1 MSDEKRHLVALRD
14 EGGVHDRQSDAQKSM
29 PKPPPRSAW
38 RLTCCLCAKPIPPND
53 EVYALDREWRRRH
66 PRIGGVLACSECA
79 LGNTHHFEC
88 SKTEPVLHVEP
99 WGWRARRVGLRDG
112 RPRCDAWHHIRA
124 HGDQEALVA
133 EFPQSGLV
141 QGGRPYVEYIAG
153 LPEADPIFKV
163 RALHALG
170 LDRQHLHE
178 LVAFFD
184 RDLEESQDYSRVSAQ
199 YPSGVLL
206 ENDRVTL
213 AVSAPSS
220 TWALHQVLNEIVAL
234 GLTAQ
239 LLAIKSGDD
248 PTVSGDI

>member
-1 MSDEKRHLVALRD
+1 MPDEKRHLVALR
-14 EGGVHDRQSDAQKSM
+14 GGSSVHDRRGDARTV
-29 PKPPPRSAW
+29 PLPPPSTW
-38 RLTCCLCAKPIPPND
+38 QLTCCLCAKPIPTKD

-66 PRIGGVLACSECA
+66 PKIVGVLACSECA
-79 LGNTHHFEC
+79 LGNKHYFDC
-88 SKTEPVLHVEP
+88 SNTEPSLHVEP
-99 WGWRARRVGLRDG
+99 WGWRARRVGLRTG

-124 HGDQEALVA
+124 HGDREALVA

-141 QGGRPYVEYIAG
+141 QGGRPHVEYIAG
-153 LPEADPIFKV
+153 LPDADPIFKV
-163 RALHALG
+163 RAFCALG
-170 LDRQHLHE
+170 VDRQQLHE

-184 RDLEESQDYSRVSAQ
+184 RDLEESQDYTLLGAQ
-199 YPSGVLL
+199 YPTGLLL

-213 AVSAPSS
+213 AVSATSP
-220 TWALHQVLNEIVAL
+220 TWALHQVVNEIVAL